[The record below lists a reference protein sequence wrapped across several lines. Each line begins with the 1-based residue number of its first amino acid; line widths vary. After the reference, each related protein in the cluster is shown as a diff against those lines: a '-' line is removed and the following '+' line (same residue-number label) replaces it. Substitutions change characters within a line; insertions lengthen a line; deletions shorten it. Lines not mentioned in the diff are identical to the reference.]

1 MNYERSKKLIGSLA
15 LIFVFALSMITITAI
30 TANIT
35 PAFAQERQQSSS
47 DNSQERQQSSSDNS
61 QEGQPPGS
69 SGYCCVNGGSACRV
83 VYSEYRQAP
92 VCCTRVSIGGG
103 YYPYGYNQYGYRSYY
118 RERKVRSVPW

>member
-1 MNYERSKKLIGSLA
+1 MNYELSKKLIGSLA
-15 LIFVFALSMITITAI
+15 LIFVFALSMIAT
-30 TANIT
+30 NIT
-35 PAFAQERQQSSS
+35 PAFAQERQQTGS
-47 DNSQERQQSSSDNS
+47 DNSQERQQADSDNS
-61 QEGQPPGS
+61 QEHQQ
-69 SGYCCVNGGSACRV
+69 SGHDSCGCNNGGSVCRV